1 MYYISTRWLL
11 RFEFQLPHPI
21 LSPALAT
28 VKKWPLSQ
36 FHISYQ
42 NSEISWP
49 KVPISDFQSQFSMSK
64 IIRNFLKKK
73 FIEEYHFR
81 GTFFVIDIF
90 FKSIFKALY
99 LLKLGPFFV
108 SWFPSFGKRYG
119 NDLRVIFYQ
128 WPKLCIGLDVEAD
141 IQILKG
147 INDSICILLSTNWQG
162 IKHLLLFTQKCKS
175 K

>member
-1 MYYISTRWLL
+1 MVYNRWLL

-28 VKKWPLSQ
+28 DKKWPLSQ

-49 KVPISDFQSQFSMSK
+49 KVPISDFQSQLSET
-64 IIRNFLKKK
+64 FLKVFSLKN
-73 FIEEYHFR
+73 ITLRAHFL
-81 GTFFVIDIF
+81 
-90 FKSIFKALY
+90 KNSIFKALY

-141 IQILKG
+141 IQMLKD
-147 INDSICILLSTNWQG
+147 I
-162 IKHLLLFTQKCKS
+162 
-175 K
+175 

>member
-1 MYYISTRWLL
+1 MKWFFFVNNLLRFSLCSSIYIRIFFSEILYEDSIHFMDTRWLL

-28 VKKWPLSQ
+28 DKKWPLSQ

-64 IIRNFLKKK
+64 IIRNFLKNF

-90 FKSIFKALY
+90 WKIQF
-99 LLKLGPFFV
+99 LKHFI
-108 SWFPSFGKRYG
+108 Y
-119 NDLRVIFYQ
+119 
-128 WPKLCIGLDVEAD
+128 
-141 IQILKG
+141 
-147 INDSICILLSTNWQG
+147 
-162 IKHLLLFTQKCKS
+162 
-175 K
+175 